1 MSKYLVDDSSLT
13 SVADAIRSKT
23 DTSDNLS
30 FPTGF
35 VSAISDISTGGG
47 DIDALIDG
55 SITSIT
61 TSAAIISD
69 YGLYNRNKL
78 TVLNAPN
85 VEEVGYAGLDGARVY
100 ALDFPLLTKA
110 GNYAFRN
117 NKRVNSVNFPLLKRL
132 PNWGFKDCSP
142 GLTNV
147 YFPSVTYIGTEC
159 FMYCYYLARADFP
172 NVTSISSDA
181 FRNCLS
187 LGALIL
193 RSESLCT
200 ADNSYILDNSLI
212 TNGTGYI
219 YVPNALIEDYK
230 VATNW
235 TTYADQFRALEDYT
249 VDGTTT
255 GALDET
261 KI

>member
-13 SVADAIRSKT
+13 SVANAIRSKAG
-23 DTSDNLS
+23 TSDNLS
-30 FPTGF
+30 FPEGF
-35 VSAISDISTGGG
+35 VSTISGISTGGG

-61 TSAAIISD
+61 TSVTIIPD
-69 YGLYNRNKL
+69 YGLYDRNML

-85 VEEVGYAGLDGARVY
+85 VEEVGLAGLEKVGVY
-100 ALDFPLLTKA
+100 ALDFPLLTEA
-110 GNYAFRN
+110 GNYAFRK
-117 NKRVNSVNFPLLKRL
+117 NKHVNSVNFPLLGRL
-132 PNWGFKDCSP
+132 PNWGFTDCSP

-159 FMYCYYLARADFP
+159 FRYCYYLARADFP

-181 FRNCLS
+181 FRNCLR

-200 ADNSYILDNSLI
+200 AGNSYILGSSLI
-212 TNGTGYI
+212 ANGTGYI

-261 KI
+261 KL